1 MISQDHIGPGLQGG
15 SLASSGVVY
24 PQRWNQPSRSAK
36 VD

>member
-24 PQRWNQPSRSAK
+24 PPTLESALARR
-36 VD
+36 